1 MAEKGTSNKQ
11 ELRLTFEFIDHS
23 DPEKTQKNELVWI
36 DEPGVIAIVQAGALD
51 PAFELM
57 ARQFTKMSKAKA
69 INHNPDVERFLAG
82 NE

>member
-1 MAEKGTSNKQ
+1 MAEKGSSKQ

-23 DPEKTQKNELVWI
+23 DPDKSQKNELVWV
-36 DEPGVIAIVQAGALD
+36 DDPGTIAIVQAGALD

-57 ARQFTKMSKAKA
+57 AKRFTQMSKAKA
-69 INHNPDVERFLAG
+69 IHHNPDVERFLSV